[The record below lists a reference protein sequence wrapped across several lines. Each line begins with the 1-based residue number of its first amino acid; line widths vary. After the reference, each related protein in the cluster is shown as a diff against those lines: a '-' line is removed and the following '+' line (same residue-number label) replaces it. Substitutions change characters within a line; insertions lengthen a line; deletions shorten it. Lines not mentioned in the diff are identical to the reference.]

1 MTNEDGGLLIT
12 KLKYFDRMN
21 LLSVSLYWSSFS
33 MRLPFVR
40 LYLFVA
46 TQNFKDLKGTAEGVS
61 SSLLLDL
68 EGFRVMSEDIYLDN
82 LSRFSW
88 PTMDVTDLG

>member
-33 MRLPFVR
+33 MRPPFVM
-40 LYLFVA
+40 LYLSVA

-61 SSLLLDL
+61 SRLLLDL
-68 EGFRVMSEDIYLDN
+68 EGLRVMSEDIYLDN
-82 LSRFSW
+82 LSRFPWS
-88 PTMDVTDLG
+88 TMDFTKS